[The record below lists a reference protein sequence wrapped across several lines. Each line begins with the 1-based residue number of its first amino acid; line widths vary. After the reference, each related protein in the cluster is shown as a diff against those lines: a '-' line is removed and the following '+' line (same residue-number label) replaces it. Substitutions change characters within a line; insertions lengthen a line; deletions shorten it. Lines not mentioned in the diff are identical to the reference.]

1 MPSVTDRLLIMYG
14 ISSTSCSSLQ
24 QLYIVDNGIFYMAGV
39 NIFLLVN
46 FIMNILPDKYF
57 KTVFPVAKF
66 YMAICF
72 NYFLSIA
79 IF

>member
-1 MPSVTDRLLIMYG
+1 MVFCCTVFLNL
-14 ISSTSCSSLQ
+14 LQ
-24 QLYIVDNGIFYMAGV
+24 QLYTVDNGTFYTAGV

-46 FIMNILPDKYF
+46 YLINSLSDKYY
-57 KTVFPVAKF
+57 KTVFRVVKS
-66 YMAICF
+66 YMALRF